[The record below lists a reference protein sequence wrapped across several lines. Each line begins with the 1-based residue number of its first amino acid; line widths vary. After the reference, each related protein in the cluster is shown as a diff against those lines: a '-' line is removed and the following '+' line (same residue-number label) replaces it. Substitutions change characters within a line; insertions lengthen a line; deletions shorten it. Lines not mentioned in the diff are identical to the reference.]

1 MRCARG
7 GPAKTAGVFDTGSI
21 VSGRPGEDGEADANP
36 VQIRSGGGVLR
47 AVTVG
52 YGVGAAHP
60 IQLSPW
66 IPAMKR
72 SITSCL
78 AAGLLILA
86 AVQTAEAQTPVIEAA
101 QPERDYEIREVQI
114 PMRDGVT
121 LYTVIVLP
129 VNASD
134 APILL
139 TRTPFDAARRVSN
152 RSASTRSELLQPG
165 ETPFASDT
173 YIRVFQDIRGTGRSQ
188 GEPSIARLVRGPLN
202 ATQTDDTTDAYDT
215 IDWLIRSLPE
225 SNGRVGMIGSSF
237 EGLMVVMA
245 LLEPH
250 PALKAA
256 VPENPMIDGWRG
268 DDWFHNGA
276 FRQSSTLDFISF
288 DQRGDLIA
296 RGGRDDY
303 DTYFEAGSAG
313 AVAGRE
319 GLAGHPFWR
328 AIIAHPAYDAY
339 WQGQA
344 MDRLLAA
351 RPLTVPTLWVGAL
364 WDQEDGYGTVNGY
377 KALEPQDAAND
388 LNFLVLG
395 PWRHGGMRD
404 EGSTLGALAFGEDTA
419 LAYRRDVL
427 KPFLDR
433 RLKSGSSSEAH
444 IAPVMT
450 FETGVNRWR
459 HDAAWPA
466 GCPSPCQS
474 HQRLY
479 LRADGQVSFSPPSEP
494 LAYDRFVSDPAEPV
508 PFAPRP
514 IHADDPEQWW
524 TWMAADQRFLS
535 DRDDVLNY
543 ATAPLE
549 TAWLLAGEPRVH
561 LYASTTGED
570 ADWVVKL
577 IDVHPDDPSTPEAL
591 RGYELMVSAEIF
603 RGRYRSDLAAAEL
616 ITPGEVLLYE
626 FTLPAVNHV
635 LLPGHRL
642 KVQVQSSW
650 FPLYDRNPQT
660 YVGSIFFA
668 PAAAY
673 RAATHAVH
681 RSTDTASSI
690 DLPLRPLSR

>member
-1 MRCARG
+1 MVLSRSA
-7 GPAKTAGVFDTGSI
+7 AVF
-21 VSGRPGEDGEADANP
+21 
-36 VQIRSGGGVLR
+36 VLS
-47 AVTVG
+47 
-52 YGVGAAHP
+52 
-60 IQLSPW
+60 LSPLDS
-66 IPAMKR
+66 IMKR
-72 SITSCL
+72 ALTSCL
-78 AAGLLILA
+78 TAGLLILA
-86 AVQTAEAQTPVIEAA
+86 AVQTAQAQTPAIEAT
-101 QPERDYEIREVQI
+101 QVQRDYEIREVQI
-114 PMRDGVT
+114 PMRDGAT

-152 RSASTRSELLQPG
+152 RSASTRGELLQPG
-165 ETPFASDT
+165 EALFASDN

-188 GEPSIARLVRGPLN
+188 GEPSVARPVRGPLN
-202 ATQTDDTTDAYDT
+202 AGPTDDTTDAFDT
-215 IDWLIRSLPE
+215 IDWLVRSLPE

-245 LLEPH
+245 LMEPH

-296 RGGRDDY
+296 RGERDDY
-303 DTYFEAGSAG
+303 DTYLEAGSAG
-313 AVAGRE
+313 VMAERA
-319 GLAGHPFWR
+319 GLASHPFWQ
-328 AIIAHPAYDAY
+328 AITAHPAYDDY
-339 WQGQA
+339 WRGQA

-351 RPLTVPTLWVGAL
+351 RTLATPTLWVGAL

-377 KALEPQDAAND
+377 KALEQHDAAND

-404 EGSTLGALAFGEDTA
+404 EGSTLGALEFGEDTA

-433 RLKSGSSSEAH
+433 RLKTGGDSLPD
-444 IAPVMT
+444 IAPVT
-450 FETGVNRWR
+450 AFETGGNRWR
-459 HDAAWPA
+459 RDAAWPA
-466 GCPSPCQS
+466 GCQAPCRDY
-474 HQRLY
+474 QRLY
-479 LRADGQVSFSPPSEP
+479 LRAGGEASFSPPGEP
-494 LAYDRFVSDPAEPV
+494 SAYDRFVSDPAKPV

-535 DRDDVLNY
+535 GRDDVLNY

-549 TAWLLAGEPRVH
+549 AASLLAGEPRVH
-561 LYASTTGED
+561 LYASTTGSD

-577 IDVHPDDPSTPEAL
+577 IDVYPDDASVPEAL
-591 RGYELMVSAEIF
+591 RGYELMVSSEIF
-603 RGRYRSDLAAAEL
+603 RGRYRSDLAHAEPVV
-616 ITPGEVLLYE
+616 PGEVALYA
-626 FTLPAVNHV
+626 FALPAVNHV

-642 KVQVQSSW
+642 KVQIQSSW

-660 YVGSIFFA
+660 FVDSIFFA
-668 PAAAY
+668 PPVAY
-673 RAATHAVH
+673 RAETHTVH
-681 RSTDTASSI
+681 RSADAASSV
-690 DLPLRPLSR
+690 DLPLRPWSQ

>member
-1 MRCARG
+1 MTW
-7 GPAKTAGVFDTGSI
+7 TALDLQSASTPLGFDDMTG
-21 VSGRPGEDGEADANP
+21 RL
-36 VQIRSGGGVLR
+36 VLTLT
-47 AVTVG
+47 AL
-52 YGVGAAHP
+52 GA
-60 IQLSPW
+60 I
-66 IPAMKR
+66 
-72 SITSCL
+72 
-78 AAGLLILA
+78 AAGLLFSGPVA
-86 AVQTAEAQTPVIEAA
+86 AQALPEAA
-101 QPERDYEIREVQI
+101 LSQHERDYEIREVQI

-129 VNASD
+129 VNATD

-152 RSASTRSELLQPG
+152 RNASSRGELLQPG
-165 ETPFASDT
+165 EAPFASDS

-188 GEPSIARLVRGPLN
+188 GEPSVARPVRGPLN
-202 ATQTDDTTDAYDT
+202 ATRTDDTTDAYDT
-215 IDWLIRSLPE
+215 IDWLVRSLPE

-296 RGGRDDY
+296 RGERDDY
-303 DTYFEAGSAG
+303 DTYLEAGSAG
-313 AVAGRE
+313 AMAERA
-319 GLAGHPFWR
+319 GLAGHPFWQ

-344 MDRLLAA
+344 MDALLAA

-377 KALEPQDAAND
+377 KALESQDAAND

-419 LAYRRDVL
+419 LAYRRDLL

-433 RLKSGSSSEAH
+433 RLKSGSSSEAD
-444 IAPVMT
+444 IAPVTT
-450 FETGVNRWR
+450 FATGVNRWR
-459 HDAAWPA
+459 HDAVWPA

-479 LRADGQVSFSPPSEP
+479 LRAEGEASFSPPGEP

-535 DRDDVLNY
+535 GRDDMLNY
-543 ATAPLE
+543 ETEPLE
-549 TAWLLAGEPRVH
+549 TASLLAGEPRVH
-561 LYASTTGED
+561 LYASTTGRD

-577 IDVHPDDPSTPEAL
+577 IDVYPDDTSTPEAL

-603 RGRYRSDLAAAEL
+603 RGRYRNDLAAAGP

-660 YVGSIFFA
+660 FVDSIFFA

-673 RAATHAVH
+673 QPATHSVH
-681 RSTDTASSI
+681 RSRDAGSSI
-690 DLPLRPLSR
+690 DLPLQPLDH